1 MRLSYEEY
9 KRLYCPGD
17 VIGDW
22 HAFVAY
28 ESTWDRSVCAPDPEP
43 IGVVLQR
50 LAAVEARA
58 SWAEFQI
65 SAARSA
71 LSPRFGRR

>member
-9 KRLYCPGD
+9 KRLYCPVD

-28 ESTWDRSVCAPDPEP
+28 ESAWERQVCNPDPEP

-50 LAAVEARA
+50 LRETEARV
-58 SWAEFQI
+58 SWLEFQI